1 MIEVEI
7 KVRQQK
13 GITALQVDGE
23 LDYSNVEELQREI
36 QRQPVELVE
45 IDLQE
50 IRFIDSSGV
59 GMLLSQA
66 GIFNKQGR
74 TLRIVGIPD
83 HIKEDLEV
91 IGFFRVLEVLEIQT
105 ST

>member
-7 KVRQQK
+7 KVRQQE
-13 GITALQVDGE
+13 GVTALEVDGE
-23 LDYSNVEELQREI
+23 LDFSNVEELQREI
-36 QRQPVELVE
+36 QRQSVKLLEV
-45 IDLQE
+45 DLQG

-66 GIFNKQGR
+66 RLLNQQGR